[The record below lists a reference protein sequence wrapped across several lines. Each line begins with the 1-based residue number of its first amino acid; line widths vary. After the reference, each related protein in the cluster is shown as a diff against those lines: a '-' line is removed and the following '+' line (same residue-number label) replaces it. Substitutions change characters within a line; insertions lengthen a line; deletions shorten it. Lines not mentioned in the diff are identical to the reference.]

1 MLLNLFIQ
9 VIDLG
14 MLTYM
19 NVIEKAVQAGLPV
32 LLQNISEAMDPSLN
46 PILGKAIVKQGGMNL
61 IKLDDKLVSYNDN
74 FRFFITTKLTNPHYP
89 PEISTKTTLVN
100 FAVKEQGLEAQLLG
114 IVVRKEKPQ
123 LEEQKDQLVTTIAKG
138 LFLLTVKF
146 HAK

>member
-1 MLLNLFIQ
+1 M
-9 VIDLG
+9 G

-146 HAK
+146 NAK

>member
-146 HAK
+146 NAK